1 MKKKITL
8 ALIGIIMIFTGC
20 ARQVEPEIYIMSG
33 HYYAN
38 GEIITEDGNVWNYT
52 SEIFDDSF
60 SVNVLFDNNGTD
72 SIYDDII
79 VGIVN
84 N

>member
-1 MKKKITL
+1 MKKIL
-8 ALIGIIMIFTGC
+8 ALIGIAICLAGC
-20 ARQVEPEIYIMSG
+20 QKQAEPEIYIMSG

-38 GEIITEDGNVWNYT
+38 GEIITEDGNIWDYT

-60 SVNVLFDNNGTD
+60 PVNVLFDNNGTEN
-72 SIYDDII
+72 IYDDII

-84 N
+84 K

>member
-1 MKKKITL
+1 MKKKIIIALVGL
-8 ALIGIIMIFTGC
+8 AMLCTGC
-20 ARQVEPEIYIMSG
+20 TKQTESEMYIASG
-33 HYYAN
+33 HYYAG
-38 GEIITEDGNVWNYT
+38 GEIVTEDGNIWGYT

-60 SVNVLFDNNGTD
+60 PVYVLFDNNGTE

-84 N
+84 K